1 MMSDTSW
8 MADWAA
14 QFDAKPEAERNQIIE
29 QALREQINQEFGWAA
44 AFLDHPELG
53 PLLRQAAQ
61 GGWTMQKLQTEIR
74 KTQWWQKTDE
84 SQRNWDVLQGQDPA
98 SAERQIEGRVAE
110 INNAVATLGSSM
122 APDRV
127 RVLAQQ
133 SLRNGW
139 TPQDL
144 SNAVGSELVR
154 AGKTTDLRRGL
165 IGQGVQSAAREFGV
179 PLSRQAVDGWVKQ
192 IAEGKA
198 TQDDYLTY
206 VRNQARSLFPTLTED
221 LDRGLTVEQVAD
233 PYRQVASRV
242 LQINPTDVDF
252 SKSQWNR
259 ALNFAG
265 EQGGRRMMTLDE
277 WENVLRQDDQY
288 GYTQTDEAKEKAYS
302 VARSIAAAFGR
313 TT

>member
-1 MMSDTSW
+1 
-8 MADWAA
+8 
-14 QFDAKPEAERNQIIE
+14 
-29 QALREQINQEFGWAA
+29 
-44 AFLDHPELG
+44 
-53 PLLRQAAQ
+53 
-61 GGWTMQKLQTEIR
+61 
-74 KTQWWQKTDE
+74 
-84 SQRNWDVLQGQDPA
+84 
-98 SAERQIEGRVAE
+98 
-110 INNAVATLGSSM
+110 
-122 APDRV
+122 
-127 RVLAQQ
+127 
-133 SLRNGW
+133 LRNGW

-233 PYRQVASRV
+233 PYRQVAARV

-265 EQGGRRMMTLDE
+265 EQGGRRTMTLDE

-288 GYTQTDEAKEKAYS
+288 GYLKTDEAQQKAYA
-302 VARSIAAAFGR
+302 VARSLGAMFGR